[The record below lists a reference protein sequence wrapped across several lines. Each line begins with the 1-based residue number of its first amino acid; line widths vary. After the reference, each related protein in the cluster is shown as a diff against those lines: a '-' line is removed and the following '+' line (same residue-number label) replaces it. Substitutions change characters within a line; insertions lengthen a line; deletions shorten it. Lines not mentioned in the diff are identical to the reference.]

1 MNTNELNR
9 LRRAAQLSEQAS
21 EIMAGLGFF
30 GIATHLEFCA
40 LDARLL
46 IPNEVARKRTDLNP
60 RPPSAPASHKPP
72 APVQVQRT
80 NRQAGVY
87 RGGC

>member
-46 IPNEVARKRTDLNP
+46 LPDEVARERSDLNP
-60 RPPSAPASHKPP
+60 RPPRASGNHKPQ

-80 NRQAGVY
+80 TRQAGVY